1 MPEER
6 LAHARNLLH
15 CACRPILGGKGSKF
29 DEEVSYTTPSLFSLW
44 VMVRE
49 KSQLGEYVPEQSHH
63 ARCNAPTIALR
74 AQPSRL
80 DDVVDADVVIGV
92 TSKESLTIC

>member
-15 CACRPILGGKGSKF
+15 CACRPILGGKSSKF

-44 VMVRE
+44 VVKEGESAVGARVSE
-49 KSQLGEYVPEQSHH
+49 ESQH
-63 ARCNAPTIALR
+63 ARKDTPTIAPR
-74 AQPSRL
+74 TQPSRL